1 MNTRKLL
8 STLAVVALFAGLF
21 VSCSPNSLA
30 DEDNLYDTEHHGQ
43 DKTKIKV
50 PRSG

>member
-30 DEDNLYDTEHHGQ
+30 DEDNLYETEHQGQ
-43 DKTKIKV
+43 RKDKIKV
-50 PRSG
+50 PTHG